1 VTVKHACDGID
12 LRFTFRKTV
21 DNRLMRQWKELT
33 QIAESLSLRKDEEDT
48 II

>member
-1 VTVKHACDGID
+1 MALILD
-12 LRFTFRKTV
+12 LLSEKTV

-33 QIAESLSLRKDEEDT
+33 QIAESLSLREDEEDT